1 MGFICYIMLY
11 IYIYI
16 YLYIWFH
23 WIGFV
28 GKIWTGNPWVF
39 TIKLVGLSCK
49 FSHHPILWRLIWVIW
64 VNLITTSLFSLSGI
78 MVYFR
83 EIIPKVAEL
92 FRLVKYNLPRLMS
105 VDLVCWTMLCCY
117 GLWMLDHDWWIQ
129 IKNKVDS
136 PSFFLGSEGF
146 AWKFLHEVSPNFSNV
161 WPRWIPIP
169 IEDGNGWVG
178 GCWDSS

>member
-1 MGFICYIMLY
+1 MKSNGEI
-11 IYIYI
+11 
-16 YLYIWFH
+16 H

-28 GKIWTGNPWVF
+28 GKILTGNPWVF

-49 FSHHPILWRLIWVIW
+49 FSHHPILWRLIWIIW
-64 VNLITTSLFSLSGI
+64 VNLITTSLFSRSLGI

-117 GLWMLDHDWWIQ
+117 GLWMLDHDWWVQ

-136 PSFFLGSEGF
+136 PFFFVRGFFLGNS
-146 AWKFLHEVSPNFSNV
+146 WISPMFGPVESQS
-161 WPRWIPIP
+161 PLKTGM
-169 IEDGNGWVG
+169 DGLGVAG
-178 GCWDSS
+178 ILDS

>member
-1 MGFICYIMLY
+1 MLY
-11 IYIYI
+11 NVIYIC
-16 YLYIWFH
+16 IWFH

-28 GKIWTGNPWVF
+28 GKILTGNPWVF

-49 FSHHPILWRLIWVIW
+49 FSHHPILWRLIWIIW
-64 VNLITTSLFSLSGI
+64 VNLITTSLFSRSLGI

-117 GLWMLDHDWWIQ
+117 GLWMLDHDWWVQ

-136 PSFFLGSEGF
+136 PFFFCQRDFFWEILEFLQCLVPLNPNLHWRREWMGWGLLGFFIASGF
-146 AWKFLHEVSPNFSNV
+146 PK
-161 WPRWIPIP
+161 IP
-169 IEDGNGWVG
+169 
-178 GCWDSS
+178 